1 MYVMHTVSQSPNI
14 HWRWLL
20 QRDGGKLVLSQSN
33 PLTLKRKTSKFAQ
46 LVLIKSIEGLLME
59 LAAVEEAAAMAAA
72 AAAVASS
79 LVHHEELK
87 PNYTTSSLLH
97 TGHHHLSNTSY
108 LPDLLPVHA
117 HDVMLQQHHHDTCNL
132 FPINTHTAIGH
143 HMLEG
148 LQPIRKEEM

>member
-1 MYVMHTVSQSPNI
+1 
-14 HWRWLL
+14 
-20 QRDGGKLVLSQSN
+20 
-33 PLTLKRKTSKFAQ
+33 
-46 LVLIKSIEGLLME
+46 ME

-87 PNYTTSSLLH
+87 PNYTTSSLLQ

-108 LPDLLPVHA
+108 LPDLLPIHA
-117 HDVMLQQHHHDTCNL
+117 HDVMLQQHQHDTGGNL
-132 FPINTHTAIGH
+132 CPTNTHTAIGH